1 MPINKGLQN
10 KFTEGE
16 CSNQNALVSKTDIKV
31 HNIDIYHIDIYQRL
45 RQEDC
50 HEFKTGLHS
59 ETRFQTNNGRTKPQ
73 KSQRLP
79 GGGLEEAGTPLN
91 S

>member
-1 MPINKGLQN
+1 MCDIKKMKKISCMPINKGLQN

-50 HEFKTGLHS
+50 CEFKVS
-59 ETRFQTNNGRTKPQ
+59 
-73 KSQRLP
+73 
-79 GGGLEEAGTPLN
+79 LEFGVVFKKKI
-91 S
+91 